1 MNLLGSCVGVYV
13 DAHAVTVMCV
23 EGGATVWSESVL
35 LPAGSQRGD
44 YTGIAVTLGSILDR
58 IPKRRWPA
66 TRVETAVAAPWARV
80 KVLHGVPTIARHR
93 ELVAMLRLNT
103 TRFVAA
109 SRPITISG
117 AVTTSG
123 GDVRVGIVDRGVVDA
138 VTRAIA
144 DRKFRLGRIVPAMS
158 LESDSIS
165 LDSRH
170 DTDAVRDGAGRE
182 SIASLVATA
191 RGSMKLGL
199 AARDNPAATLRDV
212 SSTRLGAAVLAL
224 AGAVLVYFGGQLNGD
239 RISLTRDRAA
249 IDSIATVSDS
259 GVHEQAYLTRL
270 GADLAR
276 AADFSRRRVATSLLI
291 GEITRALPL
300 EAAIT
305 TLRIDTS
312 NVDIVVLSPR
322 TAAVVDAVSDLPDVE
337 SPAIIGP
344 VSRETVGPKEFERAT
359 IRLRISPDYN
369 RDKTAFEVAREND
382 R

>member
-1 MNLLGSCVGVYV
+1 
-13 DAHAVTVMCV
+13 
-23 EGGATVWSESVL
+23 
-35 LPAGSQRGD
+35 
-44 YTGIAVTLGSILDR
+44 
-58 IPKRRWPA
+58 
-66 TRVETAVAAPWARV
+66 
-80 KVLHGVPTIARHR
+80 
-93 ELVAMLRLNT
+93 MLRLNT

-123 GDVRVGIVDRGVVDA
+123 GDVRVGIVDSGVVDA